1 MLARIAAAFGWKR
14 REARVL
20 VVGLD
25 NSGKTTIINQ
35 IKPRKEKSLE
45 VTPTVGF
52 QVEEFSKNN
61 VNFTVFDMSGQSR
74 YRTLWEHYYR
84 DVEAIVFVL
93 DSADRVRMCVVK
105 DELDALLSHKELS
118 SRDVPILFFANKV
131 GESGWCCWCC
141 CCWCCCC
148 PSPRVL
154 PWLTTFATP
163 QRWTFPTH
171 WMSWRSS
178 TSLRWT
184 ESKTSRGILR
194 VRMPSV
200 ETASMRDCHGSSIKQ
215 QMTGQARNRTTFLYH

>member
-118 SRDVPILFFANKV
+118 SRDVPILFFANKMDLPDALDV
-131 GESGWCCWCC
+131 VAIVDELALDRIQDQPWHITSTDAISGDGIDEGL
-141 CCWCCCC
+141 
-148 PSPRVL
+148 S
-154 PWLTTFATP
+154 WLVDQATDD
-163 QRWTFPTH
+163 
-171 WMSWRSS
+171 RSS
-178 TSLRWT
+178 
-184 ESKTSRGILR
+184 K
-194 VRMPSV
+194 
-200 ETASMRDCHGSSIKQ
+200 K
-215 QMTGQARNRTTFLYH
+215 